1 MLTSMEAQPLTH
13 DHQAYSK
20 KALFTI
26 KIYIPHLSS
35 PRSAY
40 MLRKT
45 GICPIYSL
53 FQGDLGLYRLLWWYM
68 GWYGLGSFWYELLS
82 MILNLAGYIQ
92 LLSLYISALHLHLHH
107 LASVS
112 SRTAECKIDQHLFFQ
127 RWLIYP
133 TRYVATTISRLL
145 LRRYN
150 VLICSF
156 CSILYAKYNE
166 NKSNRQIFQELFCL
180 RLTRDLSGSQ
190 V

>member
-1 MLTSMEAQPLTH
+1 MLTSMEAQPLTP
-13 DHQAYSK
+13 DHQVYSK

-82 MILNLAGYIQ
+82 WILNLACYIQ
-92 LLSLYISALHLHLHH
+92 LLSLYISAHH
-107 LASVS
+107 LASVN

-127 RWLIYP
+127 RWLIYL

-145 LRRYN
+145 LRRYMS
-150 VLICSF
+150 LYCY
-156 CSILYAKYNE
+156 ILPSLGPSE
-166 NKSNRQIFQELFCL
+166 SIFQSNIL
-180 RLTRDLSGSQ
+180 
-190 V
+190 

>member
-1 MLTSMEAQPLTH
+1 MLISMEAQPLTH
-13 DHQAYSK
+13 DHQVYSK
-20 KALFTI
+20 KILFTI
-26 KIYIPHLSS
+26 KIYITSPCS

-45 GICPIYSL
+45 GICPIYSR
-53 FQGDLGLYRLLWWYM
+53 FQGDLGLYSLLWWYM

-82 MILNLAGYIQ
+82 WILNLACNIQ
-92 LLSLYISALHLHLHH
+92 LLSLYISAHHLSHLHLHH
-107 LASVS
+107 LASVN

-156 CSILYAKYNE
+156 FLSYILNIMKIIQIGKYF
-166 NKSNRQIFQELFCL
+166 RRFFAY
-180 RLTRDLSGSQ
+180 

>member
-1 MLTSMEAQPLTH
+1 MLTGMEAQPLTP
-13 DHQAYSK
+13 DHQVYSK

-45 GICPIYSL
+45 GICPYIWW
-53 FQGDLGLYRLLWWYM
+53 FQGDIGLYRLLWWYM

-82 MILNLAGYIQ
+82 WILHLACYIQ
-92 LLSLYISALHLHLHH
+92 LLSLYISAHHLSHLLLHH
-107 LASVS
+107 LASVN

-156 CSILYAKYNE
+156 FLSYMLNIMK
-166 NKSNRQIFQELFCL
+166 IFQLGKYF
-180 RLTRDLSGSQ
+180 RSFFAY